1 MTSTRIYNKMIFKDS
16 MKIGTMLQIDQD
28 SKLSQINW
36 NMAMNPIKTGI
47 KTMDIITKEVKVYKT
62 ELKLEDLVTLTNK
75 TEVISFQL
83 MLEVRISL

>member
-16 MKIGTMLQIDQD
+16 MKIGIMLQIDQD

>member
-16 MKIGTMLQIDQD
+16 MKIGIMLQIDQD

-47 KTMDIITKEVKVYKT
+47 KIMDIITKEVKVYKT
-62 ELKLEDLVTLTNK
+62 ELKLEDLVTWTNK

-83 MLEVRISL
+83 MQEVRISL

>member
-16 MKIGTMLQIDQD
+16 MKIGIMLQIDQD

-62 ELKLEDLVTLTNK
+62 ELKLEDLVTFTNK

-83 MLEVRISL
+83 MHEVRISL

>member
-1 MTSTRIYNKMIFKDS
+1 MTNTSIYNKMIFKDS
-16 MKIGTMLQIDQD
+16 MKIGIMLQIDQD

-47 KTMDIITKEVKVYKT
+47 KIMDIITKEVKVYKT
-62 ELKLEDLVTLTNK
+62 ELKLEDLVTWTNK

>member
-16 MKIGTMLQIDQD
+16 MKIGIMLQIDQD

-36 NMAMNPIKTGI
+36 NMAMNPIKTEI
-47 KTMDIITKEVKVYKT
+47 KIMDIITKEVKVYKT

-83 MLEVRISL
+83 MHEVRISL

>member
-16 MKIGTMLQIDQD
+16 MKIGIMLQIDQD

-47 KTMDIITKEVKVYKT
+47 KIMDIITKEVKVYKT
-62 ELKLEDLVTLTNK
+62 ELKLEDLVTWTNK